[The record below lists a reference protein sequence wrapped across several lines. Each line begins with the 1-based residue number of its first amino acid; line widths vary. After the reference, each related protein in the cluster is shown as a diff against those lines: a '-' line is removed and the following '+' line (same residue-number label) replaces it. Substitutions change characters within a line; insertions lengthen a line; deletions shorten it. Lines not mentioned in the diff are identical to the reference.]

1 MLKLHEA
8 RTERTGELLGIT
20 VLIGQRL
27 QQAGEGGGCIR
38 FESTASAALTPR
50 KPCLRIHRRSV
61 LCDEAR
67 VKTKSKTFK
76 A

>member
-38 FESTASAALTPR
+38 FESKL
-50 KPCLRIHRRSV
+50 
-61 LCDEAR
+61 
-67 VKTKSKTFK
+67 
-76 A
+76 

>member
-38 FESTASAALTPR
+38 FESKPSAALTPR
-50 KPCLRIHRRSV
+50 
-61 LCDEAR
+61 EALPQD
-67 VKTKSKTFK
+67 TPS
-76 A
+76 